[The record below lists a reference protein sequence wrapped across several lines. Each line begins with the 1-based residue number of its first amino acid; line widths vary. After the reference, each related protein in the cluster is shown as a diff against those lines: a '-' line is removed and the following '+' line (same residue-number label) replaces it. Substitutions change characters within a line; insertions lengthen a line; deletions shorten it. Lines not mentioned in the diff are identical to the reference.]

1 MFDKI
6 ACFNYAIDMFVS
18 VVLDPGSIDTAR
30 ALVEL
35 LSMMGF
41 KKVQRSCWESM
52 KMNND
57 DLSKLKREI
66 DRITDYY
73 DNVRFY
79 QFPVNG
85 MFVITE
91 LKEKKWKKCQF
102 KDGPSSPTKK

>member
-1 MFDKI
+1 MT
-6 ACFNYAIDMFVS
+6 CFNYSIYMFVS

-35 LSMMGF
+35 LSQMGF
-41 KKVQRSCWESM
+41 NKVQRSCWESM

-57 DLSKLKREI
+57 DLAKLKREI

-102 KDGPSSPTKK
+102 KDNPSSPAKK

>member
-1 MFDKI
+1 MT
-6 ACFNYAIDMFVS
+6 CFNYSIYMFVS

-35 LSMMGF
+35 LSQMGF
-41 KKVQRSCWESM
+41 NKVQRSCWESM

-57 DLSKLKREI
+57 DLAKLKREI

-102 KDGPSSPTKK
+102 KDSPSSQAKK